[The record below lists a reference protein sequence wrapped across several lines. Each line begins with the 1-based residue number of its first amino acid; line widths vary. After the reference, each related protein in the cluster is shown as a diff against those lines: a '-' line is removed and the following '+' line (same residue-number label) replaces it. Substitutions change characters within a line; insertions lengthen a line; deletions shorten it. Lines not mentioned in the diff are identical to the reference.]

1 LSIETVLQAHQTVCE
16 EWHKWVLN
24 RGRQV
29 GAEEAEALA
38 DPGAVED
45 GDFWHG
51 WVDDS
56 EVQEET
62 SEWKLPDQ
70 FAVMRPVQQE
80 ALRVIQQAHRIG
92 KQQVRTAT
100 AAIVTP
106 TGTGKDLLPLALA
119 HCLEGTSVVFVP
131 YA

>member
-1 LSIETVLQAHQTVCE
+1 MQAHQTVCE

-24 RGRQV
+24 RGRRV
-29 GAEEAEALA
+29 GAEEAQALA
-38 DPGAVED
+38 DPGAVDNVDVWNEP
-45 GDFWHG
+45 
-51 WVDDS
+51 VDDS

-70 FAVMRPVQQE
+70 FAVLRPVQQE
-80 ALRVIQQAHRIG
+80 ALRIIQQAHRIG

-119 HCLEGTSVVFVP
+119 HCLKGTSVVFVP